1 MNGNCLWNTG
11 RGVTNLTTDRP
22 LGKKRYLLWLINV
35 HQYIIV
41 KTSVMIHLTVL
52 LTIILFFMKRNIQI
66 RNISLKILFLTLSVC
81 IDECV
86 CVCVHVNISEVS
98 CGYQKS
104 NFSGWSYINKAWV
117 LCKASTCS
125 LPLSHLSILEF

>member
-1 MNGNCLWNTG
+1 
-11 RGVTNLTTDRP
+11 
-22 LGKKRYLLWLINV
+22 
-35 HQYIIV
+35 
-41 KTSVMIHLTVL
+41 MIHLTVL

-104 NFSGWSYINKAWV
+104 NFSG
-117 LCKASTCS
+117 
-125 LPLSHLSILEF
+125 